1 MILGIGTDILKVQR
15 IRVIYGNADDPFF
28 KNTYTRKEQQEGSER
43 HEPALYFATR
53 FAGKE
58 AVFKSLGIDGM
69 GVTLKEIEILSS
81 EVGQPRVA
89 LLGAVKA
96 LAENKGIK
104 KVLISLSYD
113 DDDAVAFAVA
123 TD

>member
-15 IRVIYGNADDPFF
+15 IRAIYGNADDPFF

-43 HEPALYFATR
+43 HDPALYFATR

-69 GVTLKEIEILSS
+69 GVTLNEIEILGS
-81 EVGQPRVA
+81 EVGQPYVA

-96 LAENKGIK
+96 LADSKGIK
-104 KVLISLSYD
+104 NVLISLSYD
-113 DDDAVAFAVA
+113 NDYVVAFVIA